1 MVNLEVVTKFQK
13 KHKQSD
19 IMGVIRTMY
28 PDLEVTLVKS
38 KGKRK

>member
-1 MVNLEVVTKFQK
+1 MVNLEAVTKFQK
-13 KHKQSD
+13 EHKQSD

-28 PDLEVTLVKS
+28 PDLEITLNKN